1 MWVGGELQTDE
12 AELLLTPGTDDV
24 LAARL
29 IVLYQ
34 EPAEFCRS
42 QSCHGFLKVL
52 LLIGCENCQF
62 ADLLCWTQELVLT
75 LQSEDGTGG
84 ANQTSNMG
92 KIYQVIVNGLKG
104 EKISIDLGHSEEEM
118 NNLIVLELKKKIA
131 AKLPG
136 NSGDDVTR
144 IRLVFTDKMLDD
156 SNTLSSYGIQDKSVI
171 QMVIQ
176 LPGGGHSV
184 QMDL

>member
-1 MWVGGELQTDE
+1 MIEGSTVMSTDE
-12 AELLLTPGTDDV
+12 GESERVSAEK
-24 LAARL
+24 
-29 IVLYQ
+29 
-34 EPAEFCRS
+34 
-42 QSCHGFLKVL
+42 QSSTVH
-52 LLIGCENCQF
+52 E
-62 ADLLCWTQELVLT
+62 
-75 LQSEDGTGG
+75 TGSVKERHNKFVSG

>member
-1 MWVGGELQTDE
+1 
-12 AELLLTPGTDDV
+12 
-24 LAARL
+24 
-29 IVLYQ
+29 
-34 EPAEFCRS
+34 
-42 QSCHGFLKVL
+42 
-52 LLIGCENCQF
+52 
-62 ADLLCWTQELVLT
+62 
-75 LQSEDGTGG
+75 
-84 ANQTSNMG
+84 MG

-118 NNLIVLELKKKIA
+118 NNLIVWR
-131 AKLPG
+131 
-136 NSGDDVTR
+136 NSGKINHR